1 MDSSLKKRII
11 TSVICIPLLILI
23 LLSPKLIFS
32 VVVVIASIIGL
43 YEYFKATGLL
53 KYPVLC
59 IMGYLATIVIAF
71 GANFSSTVTVILVY
85 AYVVVL
91 FVIMITTKNGMT
103 VKHIGLLMF
112 GLVYIPYFLSHI
124 IYIRDMEFGKFLIWL
139 VLIGACMTDTSAYFF
154 GKALGRHKLCP
165 IISPNKT
172 VEGAIGGIFG
182 GGLSFML
189 FGVIVNAF
197 FGQYLDGKR
206 FDLILLF
213 ALGIAAAVASEIGD
227 LAASAIKRQ
236 FGIKD
241 FGNILPGHGGI
252 LDRCDSII
260 LVAPTVFLFVYNIN
274 ILV

>member
-11 TSVICIPLLILI
+11 TAVICIPLLILI

-59 IMGYLATIVIAF
+59 IMGYLAAIVIAF
-71 GANFSSTVTVILVY
+71 GANFPSILTVVLVY
-85 AYVVVL
+85 VYVVVL
-91 FVIMITTKNGMT
+91 FVIMLVTKKGIT

-124 IYIRDMEFGKFLIWL
+124 IYIRNMEFGKFLIWL
-139 VLIGACMTDTSAYFF
+139 VLIGAFMTDTSAYFS

-165 IISPNKT
+165 TISPNKT

-197 FGQYLDGKR
+197 FGQYLGGKH

-213 ALGIAAAVASEIGD
+213 ALGIVAAVASEIGD